1 MAFKQGP
8 TLQRKEKEIA
18 TAKSMA
24 TTKQWAQ
31 KRKTQN
37 SCAFVTSALQT

>member
-1 MAFKQGP
+1 MAFMQGP

-24 TTKQWAQ
+24 TTK
-31 KRKTQN
+31 
-37 SCAFVTSALQT
+37 

>member
-24 TTKQWAQ
+24 TTK
-31 KRKTQN
+31 
-37 SCAFVTSALQT
+37 